1 MSKRNGIGCAAR
13 AAARAIL
20 GLALAGLALAGCTR
34 SWNEREREE
43 IRAAVDRINAA
54 AAASKSAAATAAAQ
68 ATPPPPAA
76 PVKQG
81 EVELTLLDALR
92 LALAGSQEVQIA
104 GFTPLLAETDL
115 VKSRAAY
122 DPSVFASNTF
132 GRNKRPIESRLEG
145 NVAADAF
152 LIDDTWAAKAGLKDR
167 LPTGGQLSVYHDMSY
182 LDTNNAST
190 VPTPQYLTHVTA
202 ELSQPLL
209 KGFGDPAGQAA
220 IRIASLAAGIT
231 LEDFRQKVME
241 VASRVTAA
249 YWQLAFDREM
259 SRVSRDSLKM
269 AEDVLQNE
277 QLRAAQAL
285 SSQLNVARASSAV
298 STRRTDVLRSENRA
312 RNSEDQLKRLLNSPE
327 APVESEVRVVPI
339 EAPRFFLIDVDRT
352 ASMTRALARRPELER
367 ARGTL
372 AVNRVRVDASD
383 RDRLPKLDALLRYTV
398 SGMETDLG
406 ASYETMHLADPV
418 TWVGGLEFELPIG
431 NRNAEAEYQRRRIE
445 YEQTLLE
452 ADRAADQVLMEV
464 SLAVRSVLQGRDEV
478 EHTLQARDAAKQVV
492 DLEPV
497 RMELGPMDTRNNDEM
512 LRAQDTWAAA
522 ERDHLMALLNFNLAL
537 TELARAQ
544 GTLIEDNG
552 IEVVWPEADRPGRLM
567 PVGISTPRRIDRA
580 PPAPV
585 PDRPAAPK
593 APAAPAPAAPKAP
606 DAPDAPAKVET
617 PPPPAPQAPAAPAPA
632 APAEAVAPPP
642 PAPAPAA
649 PKKAA
654 TPRVKAPR
662 DRSGIDEYNGP

>member
-20 GLALAGLALAGCTR
+20 GLALLGLALAGCTR
-34 SWNEREREE
+34 SWNDREREAV
-43 IRAAVDRINAA
+43 RAAVDRVNAA
-54 AAASKSAAATAAAQ
+54 AEASQAATAQ
-68 ATPPPPAA
+68 APAPPPAA

-81 EVELTLLDALR
+81 EVEITLLDALR
-92 LALAGSQEVQIA
+92 LAMAGSQEVQIA
-104 GFTPLLAETDL
+104 GFTPLLAETDM
-115 VKSRAAY
+115 VKAGAVY

-145 NVAADAF
+145 NVATEGF

-167 LPTGGQLSVYHDMSY
+167 LPTGGQLSVFQDMSY

-190 VPTPQYLTHVTA
+190 IPKPQYLTHLTA

-220 IRIASLAAGIT
+220 IRIANLSAGIT
-231 LEDFRQKVME
+231 LEDFRQKIME

-259 SRVSRDSLKM
+259 ARVSRDSLKM
-269 AEDVLQNE
+269 AEDVLRNE
-277 QLRAAQAL
+277 QIRAGQAL
-285 SSQLNVARASSAV
+285 SSRLNVARAASAV
-298 STRRTDVLRSENRA
+298 STRKTDVLRAGNRA

-327 APVESEVRVVPI
+327 APLESEVRLIPV

-352 ASMTRALARRPELER
+352 ASMTRALARRPELQR

-372 AVNRVRVDASD
+372 AVNRVRIDASD
-383 RDRLPKLDALLRYTV
+383 RDRLPKLDALLRYTL
-398 SGMETDLG
+398 SGMDTDLG
-406 ASYETMHLADPV
+406 ASYETIHLADPV

-431 NRNAEAEYQRRRIE
+431 NRSAQAEFQRRRIE

-452 ADRAADQVLMEV
+452 ADRATDQVLMEV

-478 EHTLQARDAAKQVV
+478 EHTLQARDAAKNVV

-497 RMELGPMDTRNNDEM
+497 RMELGPMDTRNNDEL
-512 LRAQDTWAAA
+512 LRAQDTWAAT

-552 IEVVWPEADRPGRLM
+552 IEVVWPEADRPGRLV
-567 PVGISTPRRIDRA
+567 PVGISVPRKVDRA
-580 PPAPV
+580 PRAPAPDKAAA
-585 PDRPAAPK
+585 PAAPAAPK
-593 APAAPAPAAPKAP
+593 APAAPAEA
-606 DAPDAPAKVET
+606 DT
-617 PPPPAPQAPAAPAPA
+617 PAP
-632 APAEAVAPPP
+632 
-642 PAPAPAA
+642 PAPAA

-654 TPRVKAPR
+654 TPQVTASR
-662 DRSGIDEYNGP
+662 DGRGADEYTGP